1 MLPFELTIL
10 GCSSAAPT
18 SSRHPTAQVL
28 NIHDSYLLIDCGE
41 ATQIQI
47 RRYKIKIQRIDHIFI
62 SHLHGDHYLGLPGLI
77 GTMHLLGRKKELHI
91 YSPPGLKEIIDIH
104 HHHSKTYLNYNLI
117 FHELNEQPQ
126 IIYQD
131 NKFTVETILMN
142 HRIPCYGFIFREQVL
157 SRNIIRQ
164 KIEQYNIP
172 QEEIHKI
179 KQGDDFTLPDGKIIS
194 NLELTTSPHAPRTY
208 AYCSD
213 TIYNESYIH
222 LIKDANLLY
231 HESTFADDMI
241 DRAKQTYHCTA
252 KQAASIAQK
261 ANVKKL
267 IIGHYS
273 ARYHELDIFLTE
285 AKGVFDNTVLAME
298 GETYL
303 VS

>member
-131 NKFTVETILMN
+131 HKFTVETILMN

-164 KIEQYNIP
+164 KIVEYNIP
-172 QEEIHKI
+172 QEEIHTI
-179 KQGDDFTLPDGKIIS
+179 KQGEDFTLPDGKIIS